1 MIRLFDIFFVV
12 IALTFLSP
20 LLVICII
27 ILKFTGEGEVF
38 YLQDRIGEN
47 QKLFKIIKFATMLK
61 NSPNLLSKNITLKND
76 QRVLPIGK
84 FLRKFK
90 INELPQLINILKG
103 EMSIVGPRPL
113 TPDNYSLYSDYG
125 KEKISKL
132 KPGLSGIGSIFF
144 MSEEDFFV
152 DNDNHQEVYKKKII
166 PIKESLEIWYFKN
179 RSVYNYFKVIFLTVF
194 FFFINKKSRFQILR
208 FFYKNLHKEVKFFND
223 GL

>member
-90 INELPQLINILKG
+90 INEIPQLINILKG

-223 GL
+223 RL

>member
-61 NSPNLLSKNITLKND
+61 DSPNLLSKNITLKND

-84 FLRKFK
+84 FLRKSK

-113 TPDNYSLYSDYG
+113 TPDNYSLYSNYG

-179 RSVYNYFKVIFLTVF
+179 KSVYNYFKVIFLTVF

-223 GL
+223 RL

>member
-179 RSVYNYFKVIFLTVF
+179 KSVYNYFKVIFLTVF

-208 FFYKNLHKEVKFFND
+208 LFYQNLHKEVKFFND
-223 GL
+223 RL

>member
-1 MIRLFDIFFVV
+1 MIRFFDILFIV
-12 IALTFLSP
+12 IALIFLSP
-20 LLVICII
+20 LLIICIF
-27 ILKFTGEGEVF
+27 ILKFTGEGEIF

-61 NSPNLLSKNITLKND
+61 DSPNLLSKNITLKND
-76 QRVLPIGK
+76 SRVLPIGK

-125 KEKISKL
+125 KNKISKL

-152 DNDNHQEVYKKKII
+152 DSKNHQEVYKKKII
-166 PIKESLEIWYFKN
+166 PIKESLEIWYYQNK
-179 RSVYNYFKVIFLTVF
+179 SVYNYFKVIFLTIF
-194 FFFINKKSRFQILR
+194 SFFINKKSRFQILR
-208 FFYKNLHKEVKFFND
+208 FFYKDLHKEVKFFND
-223 GL
+223 RL